1 MMIYKRLEQKFGFGK
16 YKGLTFKEVYQG
28 TNDLDKELIIAFLR
42 YKLNQD
48 AEIIMLN
55 EPFIRIDKIQ
65 ITDSH
70 IKIELYNE
78 DLIGDWSKSIENIFS
93 EGGKFINNFLRGNST
108 LDEFYTKNWR
118 LVNNK
123 SLVGGNPE
131 YINWCIKKP
140 EGMWF
145 YEKDLTELMA
155 LDVYRFQGIKVNYIG
170 NNKYEYSPCI
180 ATTKYSFP
188 VATLELNRSR
198 SYAKN
203 DDESGEDNRDYEQ
216 QKRNYYRS
224 ENDRDNFDAMTD
236 GHIGSYDDW
245 NS

>member
-78 DLIGDWSKSIENIFS
+78 DLIGDWSKSIENIFTV
-93 EGGKFINNFLRGNST
+93 L
-108 LDEFYTKNWR
+108 
-118 LVNNK
+118 
-123 SLVGGNPE
+123 
-131 YINWCIKKP
+131 
-140 EGMWF
+140 
-145 YEKDLTELMA
+145 
-155 LDVYRFQGIKVNYIG
+155 NY
-170 NNKYEYSPCI
+170 KY
-180 ATTKYSFP
+180 
-188 VATLELNRSR
+188 
-198 SYAKN
+198 
-203 DDESGEDNRDYEQ
+203 
-216 QKRNYYRS
+216 
-224 ENDRDNFDAMTD
+224 
-236 GHIGSYDDW
+236 
-245 NS
+245 